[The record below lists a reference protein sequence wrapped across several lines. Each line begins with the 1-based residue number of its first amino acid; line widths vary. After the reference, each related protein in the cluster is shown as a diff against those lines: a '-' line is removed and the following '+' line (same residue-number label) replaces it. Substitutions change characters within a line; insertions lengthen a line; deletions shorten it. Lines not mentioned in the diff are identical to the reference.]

1 MASLTLFWRLESKH
15 LVISNP
21 VGKLIQNFVDRLS
34 NIRSMWMYGDT
45 FLGDEIGHHMFV
57 QMAAVKKEIKKKD
70 WASSLGKLLGIF
82 LYTEWMTAG
91 CGTMRCGTRRSG
103 SRDGSP
109 RILQHG
115 ERSWQELIRNLDWW
129 WMEAGQITGTR
140 PTGDTSQTHTET
152 TSETGR

>member
-1 MASLTLFWRLESKH
+1 
-15 LVISNP
+15 
-21 VGKLIQNFVDRLS
+21 
-34 NIRSMWMYGDT
+34 MYGDT
-45 FLGDEIGHHMFV
+45 FLDDEIGHHMFV

-109 RILQHG
+109 RIVKLG
-115 ERSWQELIRNLDWW
+115 ERFWQELIGNLDWW
-129 WMEAGQITGTR
+129 WMEAGQNTGTR
-140 PTGDTSQTHTET
+140 LTGDTSQTHTER
-152 TSETGR
+152 TSETEVVR